1 MKDVKLLRVTNEE
14 IEVLQLELFLFSEA
28 QKQQVALLTINEF
41 LEALISTD
49 IALRLWYLFRR
60 KVEGSQQKF
69 SVRLKVSEACIVLKC
84 CMWPRTGRSDYEKN
98 IVEKYKTVIDQQLK
112 SI

>member
-49 IALRLWYLFRR
+49 IALRLW
-60 KVEGSQQKF
+60 
-69 SVRLKVSEACIVLKC
+69 
-84 CMWPRTGRSDYEKN
+84 
-98 IVEKYKTVIDQQLK
+98 
-112 SI
+112 